1 MGLFGDVNNGQ
12 IKNLALENVTIAD
25 GNNSQYLGGLAG
37 YNRGTISNCH
47 STGDV
52 SGGDD
57 TYSLGGLVGK
67 NEGAISNCHSAS
79 AVAGGNSSSITESVS
94 L

>member
-25 GNNSQYLGGLAG
+25 GNNSQY
-37 YNRGTISNCH
+37 
-47 STGDV
+47 
-52 SGGDD
+52 
-57 TYSLGGLVGK
+57 LGGLVGK